1 MNYFRDALDFEL
13 ESRGN
18 DLSEEGDEDLEQL
31 IRSIC
36 YQSPGVPRKPNEL
49 LPTDLIKAIKD
60 SKNVMYFLLYYC
72 NRELSRVNH
81 PLNHLLKWYVSEK
94 LLRTSKPSVID
105 MYVSS
110 RWLILDIFRFTNVT
124 HKRHRDAQAALL
136 DHAFREKYVGDAVS
150 DFRSALSDESDGS
163 PYKYQ
168 EKTYG
173 RIIALASSS
182 GTGKSKFVY
191 ELSTK
196 VLIVPFPIEYL
207 FIICL

>member
-1 MNYFRDALDFEL
+1 MDISSASPESLGQNLQTAFLYLRSYADRKNYNIKGLQIYMNYFRDALDFEL

-18 DLSEEGDEDLEQL
+18 DSSEEGDEDLEQL

-110 RWLILDIFRFTNVT
+110 R
-124 HKRHRDAQAALL
+124 
-136 DHAFREKYVGDAVS
+136 
-150 DFRSALSDESDGS
+150 
-163 PYKYQ
+163 
-168 EKTYG
+168 
-173 RIIALASSS
+173 
-182 GTGKSKFVY
+182 
-191 ELSTK
+191 
-196 VLIVPFPIEYL
+196 
-207 FIICL
+207 